1 MRATL
6 TRASLTTNRNEC
18 PLMATVYS
26 RSEIERVIDPAQVI
40 AAMERA
46 FSAYSRGE
54 AVIPPVGQLDF
65 VDPPGD
71 CHIKYGYLEQG
82 TTFTVKIATGFW
94 KNPER
99 GLPSGNGVVLLFS
112 KSTGELL
119 TIFQDEGYL
128 TDCRTAAAGAV
139 AAKYLA
145 PEKIDCI
152 AIIGAGVQARLQL
165 DYLRH
170 VTSCRRVKVWARA
183 GERARALA
191 VTGFDIEVSPS
202 PARAVAG
209 AQLIVTTTA
218 SHAWLIGAEAVLPG
232 AHITAVGAD
241 GGGKQELDPRLFA
254 RAAIRAVDSAA
265 QCAQFGDSAYA
276 IAQGLIEAKDL
287 IEIGRLIE
295 HAELRRES
303 QDDLTIADLTGVAV
317 QDIAIAELALHGLQR
332 GGKP

>member
-1 MRATL
+1 
-6 TRASLTTNRNEC
+6 
-18 PLMATVYS
+18 MATVYS
-26 RSEIERVIDPAQVI
+26 RSEIERVIEPVQVI

-65 VDPPGD
+65 DDPPGD
-71 CHIKYGYLEQG
+71 CHIKYGYLAQG

-99 GLPSGNGVVLLFS
+99 GLPSSNGVVLLFS
-112 KSTGELL
+112 KHTGELL

-145 PEKIDCI
+145 PERIDCI
-152 AIIGAGVQARLQL
+152 AIIGAGLQARLQL

-170 VTSCRRVKVWARA
+170 VTSCRRVKVWARSID
-183 GERARALA
+183 RARTLTVA
-191 VTGFDIEVSPS
+191 GFDIEASPS
-202 PARAVAG
+202 PADAVSG

-218 SHAWLIGAEAVLPG
+218 SHGWLIGADDVSPG
-232 AHITAVGAD
+232 VHITAVGAD

-254 RAAIRAVDSAA
+254 RAAVRAVDSVA
-265 QCAQFGDSAYA
+265 QCSQFGDSAYA
-276 IAQGLIEAKDL
+276 IAQGLIQPNDL
-287 IEIGRLIE
+287 IEIGRVIE
-295 HAELRRES
+295 RTELRRKS
-303 QDDLTIADLTGVAV
+303 QNDITIADLTGVAV
-317 QDIAIAELALHGLQR
+317 QDIAIAELALNGLQR
-332 GGKP
+332 